1 MKKVKHLIFCASAFL
16 LVTVPA
22 FAAKTSAAAGS
33 KDGICSLITEF
44 KSIFALVRTLAF
56 VGAGFILAKYA
67 WNLISKGDMAGK
79 GDGKTDL
86 TTELKTYGLPM
97 IIGFVLLFAIG
108 AILTG
113 LLRGDILCKE
123 VITGKW

>member
-67 WNLISKGDMAGK
+67 WNLISKGDMK
-79 GDGKTDL
+79 GDGKDGDL
-86 TTELKTYGLPM
+86 TDQLKTFGLPM

-113 LLRGDILCKE
+113 LLRGDIMCKD

>member
-33 KDGICSLITEF
+33 KDGICSLIIEF
-44 KSIFALVRTLAF
+44 KSIFALIRTLAF
-56 VGAGFILAKYA
+56 VGAGFVLAKYA
-67 WNLISKGDMAGK
+67 WNLISKGDMK
-79 GDGKTDL
+79 GDGKGGDL
-86 TTELKTYGLPM
+86 TDQLKTFGLPM

-113 LLRGDILCKE
+113 LLRGDIMCKD